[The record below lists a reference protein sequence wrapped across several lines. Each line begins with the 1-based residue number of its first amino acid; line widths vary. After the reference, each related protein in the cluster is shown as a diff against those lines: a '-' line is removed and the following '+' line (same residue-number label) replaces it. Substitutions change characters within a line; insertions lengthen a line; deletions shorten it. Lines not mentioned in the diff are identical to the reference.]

1 MKKVNRVFVSVVLE
15 EEELSP
21 SYANLGDAGADL
33 KSSEDRVVLPR
44 STELIPTGVSVA
56 IPKGYVGFIT
66 PRSGLAAKHGITIL
80 NAPGTIDSG
89 YRGELKVI
97 IHNTGDTPFEINK
110 YDRIG
115 QLVLVPF
122 VHAHFTPVDSLDTT
136 ARGEGGFGSTG
147 V

>member
-1 MKKVNRVFVSVVLE
+1 MYIPSVMTDDK
-15 EEELSP
+15 LSP
-21 SYANLGDAGADL
+21 TYANPGDAGADL
-33 KSSEDRVVLPR
+33 RSSIDKTVL
-44 STELIPTGVSVA
+44 SGQTDIIPTGVSVA

-66 PRSGLAAKHGITIL
+66 PRSGLAAKHGITVL

-97 IHNTGDTPFEINK
+97 IHNTSDEPFEIKK

-122 VHAHFTPVDSLDTT
+122 IHAHFTPVDSLDDSE
-136 ARGEGGFGSTG
+136 RGQGGFGSTG
-147 V
+147 R